1 MPEIEIQIGGRSFDV
16 ACQEG
21 EESYLRAAAKLLDE
35 EASVLSAQIGRIPE
49 ARLLLMAGLM
59 LADKTAGIEDKL
71 RRMEDRMAEKEAELD
86 QLRNAPA
93 PAPQT
98 DRARQRQRGHGR
110 DRRARRG
117 AGRSGGR
124 ACVGQRR
131 LMRNPRR
138 CD

>member
-98 DRARQRQRGHGR
+98 IEVPIVPASVNEAMAEIAARAEALADQV
-110 DRRARRG
+110 G
-117 AGRSGGR
+117 APASGSG
-124 ACVGQRR
+124 
-131 LMRNPRR
+131 
-138 CD
+138 D